1 MILFGKPNYILSLV
15 SFLISNSRYLMAE
28 DKQKNST
35 FSRRRVFWRVLTV
48 FMFFYLCADVSV
60 LEYFCGNPSL
70 GITSYRQVVK
80 VNSPP
85 VKTSEM
91 DFAQSNID
99 TSRSSRHDQETDIP
113 FDGDDCFCCSSHA
126 TVSYSYLVVSLLP
139 AIHQQQRDPDFSNPH
154 NHSDGH
160 LPPSYRPPRIA

>member
-1 MILFGKPNYILSLV
+1 
-15 SFLISNSRYLMAE
+15 MAE
-28 DKQKNST
+28 DKQKNSI
-35 FSRRRVFWRVLTV
+35 FSLRRVFWRVLTV

-70 GITSYRQVVK
+70 GIASYRQVIE

-85 VKTSEM
+85 AKTSDKVIAENTIN
-91 DFAQSNID
+91 ATHPSK
-99 TSRSSRHDQETDIP
+99 HDEETDIP
-113 FDGDDCFCCSSHA
+113 IDGDDCFCCSSHA
-126 TVSYSYLVVSLLP
+126 TFSYSYLVVSLLP
-139 AIHQQQRDPDFSNPH
+139 VTSRQQRDPDFSNPQ